1 MKNPSDAR
9 TARRTAPA
17 IGADT
22 SDRRR
27 GIALRRVTATVA
39 SAALLAAGSS
49 LIALPAQAAPTASN
63 TLVVNVDQPFRP
75 VTHVAT
81 GSLYGLA
88 NATTPSDAL
97 VQAIK
102 PNTFVMMPI
111 GGHQQGSG
119 DIGKTWQKAAA
130 AGAKVVDRLSD
141 YYAGWPYQFS
151 WSSWDQVVTD
161 QVQQVKASG
170 MTNLAAYAPWN
181 ESDNTWLASNGTF
194 EDFWTHTYRLI
205 RSLDPT
211 TPIQGPSF
219 SDNIGDMQNFLNNAV
234 ATNTV
239 PDILAWHEL
248 ETSSKIA
255 GDVAKVQAM
264 EDALGIQR
272 RPIAIEEYAAPA
284 EVGIPGSLVGYIA
297 KFERLGIHDAELAFW
312 NQSGALGDLLTGQ
325 GGSPN
330 GAYWLYTWYA
340 GMSGDMVTTTPPGN
354 NNFDAAA
361 AVTSDKKEVDV
372 ITGGTSGPAGIRIAG
387 LDKLALGSK
396 VNVKLEFT
404 PSYGRTVAV
413 AAPTTISTT
422 TYAVA
427 ADGSVTVPVVM
438 NPAYGYHIVVTP
450 ASDTADLSG
459 TYTITNVNSGLA
471 LDTQSAATAPG
482 TAAVQS
488 APAAGGS
495 ATQTW
500 RVSSA
505 GSGLYRIVNPA
516 TGLLLGIPNG
526 ATSTGAPAAVWGDS
540 GTDDQLWQLV
550 PDGKG
555 DYRFANYGT
564 GLVLGVAGMSKAD
577 GAAVVQWTD
586 GSVTSGCTAT
596 GPRQPGKIGSA
607 LSFCNS
613 TAYATLPTGAVSGV
627 TGDYTVSAW
636 VNPASNAS
644 WQRLFDIGSS
654 SNASMFLTLN
664 DGTELR
670 YAITTSGAGG
680 EQRLNSSTKT
690 LPLNQWSLVTVTV
703 AGTTGT
709 LYVNGQVVATNSAM
723 TLHPSAFGQST
734 RNYIGKSQYGS
745 DPALNATVDD
755 FNIYSRALSAAEVA
769 TLASGQAGSGDVVHY
784 AFDEAGGTTLVDSS
798 GAGRNGT
805 VVAGSS
811 ATTSTS
817 ASDAQTADHFW
828 TLHAVSA
835 PAAPTGISASAT
847 SSAVTVNW
855 IAAADDGGSPVTGY
869 RVYRQGVIDPVATV
883 GPDAVSAT
891 VTGVWPGD
899 TAQFSVS
906 AVNAAGEGAKSEW
919 SAPVIVPDGA
929 TSKPGQAALSN
940 DNGWDTGLKDG
951 DYNVVMNLWWGE
963 EGSIYRL
970 YENGVLIA
978 TKQLTF
984 GGVGAQNLSIPVHGK
999 ANGTYVYT
1007 GELVNSKGTTATTST
1022 TVKVTEATPGTPV
1035 LSNDDWSGAGTFT
1048 VTANMWWGTNA
1059 TSYTFYENGVAV
1071 SQGQLTA
1078 NTPNA
1083 QSATLKV
1090 EGKATGTYTYRVDF
1104 TNAAGTT
1111 SSKTM
1116 TVTVTK

>member
-1 MKNPSDAR
+1 MSNSPAGLR
-9 TARRTAPA
+9 TRPIREANRSRPTGRRSRALRL
-17 IGADT
+17 T
-22 SDRRR
+22 S
-27 GIALRRVTATVA
+27 GIAVA
-39 SAALLAAGSS
+39 AVLAAGGALS
-49 LIALPAQAAPTASN
+49 ALPAQAAPSAASM
-63 TLVVNVDQPFRP
+63 LVVNADQPFRD

-88 NATTPSDAL
+88 NATTPSDSL

-119 DIGKTWQKAAA
+119 DIGKTWQKAAN

-151 WSSWDQVVTD
+151 WSNWDQVVTD
-161 QVQQVKASG
+161 QIQQVKASG

-205 RSLDPT
+205 RSLDAT

-219 SDNIGDMQNFLNNAV
+219 SDNISDMQNFLNNAV
-234 ATNTV
+234 ATDTV

-248 ETSSKIA
+248 TRSSKIA
-255 GDVAKVQAM
+255 GDVAKVEAM
-264 EDALGIQR
+264 EDALGITR

-330 GAYWLYTWYA
+330 GAYWLYKWYA
-340 GMSGDMVTTTPPGN
+340 DMSGEMVTTTPPDN

-361 AVTSDKKEVDV
+361 SVTSDKKEVDV
-372 ITGGTSGPAGIRIAG
+372 ITGGTSGTAGIRIAG
-387 LDKLALGSK
+387 LDKLDLGAK
-396 VNVKLEFT
+396 VSVKLEFT
-404 PSYGRTVAV
+404 PSYGRTTAV
-413 AAPTTISTT
+413 AAPTTISATN
-422 TYAVA
+422 YQVGE
-427 ADGSVTVPVVM
+427 DGSITVPIVM

-450 ASDTADLSG
+450 AGDSTDLSG

-471 LDTQSAATAPG
+471 LDTQSSGTASG
-482 TAAVQS
+482 TAAIQNT
-488 APAAGGS
+488 PAAGGS

-500 RVSSA
+500 TLVAA
-505 GSGLYRIVNPA
+505 GAGLYKVVNPA
-516 TGLLLGIPNG
+516 SGLVLGIQG
-526 ATSTGAPAAVWGDS
+526 ASTDTGTPAVVWGDD
-540 GTDDQLWQLV
+540 GTDDHLWQIV

-555 DYRFANYGT
+555 DFRFANYGT
-564 GLVLGVAGMSKAD
+564 GLVLAIDGMSKTS
-577 GAAVVQWTD
+577 GAGVVQWTD

-607 LSFCNS
+607 LSFCNT
-613 TAYATLPTGAVSGV
+613 TAYATLPAGAVSGL

-636 VNPASNAS
+636 VNPASNS
-644 WQRLFDIGSS
+644 TWQRVFDIGSGS
-654 SNASMFLTLN
+654 SSSMFLTLN
-664 DGTELR
+664 DGSELR
-670 YAITTSGAGG
+670 YAITTSGGGG
-680 EQRLNSSTKT
+680 EQRLNSSAKT

-709 LYVNGQVVATNSAM
+709 LYVNGEVVATNANM
-723 TLHPSAFGQST
+723 TIHPSAFGQST

-755 FNIYSRALSAAEVA
+755 FNIYSRALSASEVGI
-769 TLASGQAGSGDVVHY
+769 LASGQAGSGDVVHY
-784 AFDEAGGTTLVDSS
+784 AFDEADGTTLVDSS
-798 GAGRNGT
+798 GSGRTGT

-817 ASDAQTADHFW
+817 ATDAATADHFW

-835 PAAPTGISASAT
+835 PDAPTGVAAT
-847 SSAVTVNW
+847 ADQSAVTVNW
-855 IAAADDGGSPVTGY
+855 AASADNGGTPITGY
-869 RVYRQGVIDPVATV
+869 RVYRQGIADPVATV
-883 GPDAVSAT
+883 APDATTAAI
-891 VTGVWPGD
+891 TGIWPGD
-899 TAQFSVS
+899 TATFAVS
-906 AVNAAGEGAKSEW
+906 AVNAAGESAKSGW
-919 SAPVIVPDGA
+919 SSPVTVPDGA
-929 TSKPGQAALSN
+929 TKKPNQAELSN

-970 YENGVLIA
+970 YENGNLVA

-984 GGVGAQNLSIPVHGK
+984 GGVGAQSVSIPIHGK
-999 ANGTYVYT
+999 TNGTYVYT

-1022 TVKVTEATPGTPV
+1022 TVKVTQATPGTPV
-1035 LSNDDWSGAGTFT
+1035 LSNDNKTGGGTYT

-1059 TSYTFYENGVAV
+1059 TSYTFYENGAIVG
-1071 SQGQLTA
+1071 QGDLTA
-1078 NTPNA
+1078 ATPNA
-1083 QSATLKV
+1083 QTATLKV
-1090 EGKATGTYTYRVDF
+1090 EGKAAGTYEYRVEF
-1104 TNAAGTT
+1104 INAAGST

-1116 TVTVTK
+1116 TVTVDN

>member
-1 MKNPSDAR
+1 MSIPSAE
-9 TARRTAPA
+9 RRTEPNR
-17 IGADT
+17 GAESFRT
-22 SDRRR
+22 SRRR
-27 GIALRRVTATVA
+27 SRALRFTAGLAGTA
-39 SAALLAAGSS
+39 ILAAGGA
-49 LIALPAQAAPTASN
+49 LTALPAQAAPTAAS
-63 TLVVNVDQPFRP
+63 TLVVHADQPFRP
-75 VTHVAT
+75 VSHVAT

-88 NATTPSDAL
+88 NATTPSDSL

-119 DIGKTWQKAAA
+119 DIGKTWQKAAN

-151 WSSWDQVVTD
+151 WSNWDQVVTD
-161 QVQQVKASG
+161 QIQQVKASG

-181 ESDNTWLASNGTF
+181 EADNTWLASNGTF

-205 RSLDPT
+205 RSLDAT
-211 TPIQGPSF
+211 TPIQGPSL
-219 SDNIGDMQNFLNNAV
+219 SDNISDMQNFLNNAV

-239 PDILAWHEL
+239 PDVLAWHEL

-272 RPIAIEEYAAPA
+272 RPIDIEEYAAPA
-284 EVGIPGSLVGYIA
+284 EVGIPGSLVGYIS
-297 KFERLGIHDAELAFW
+297 KFERLGIRDAELAFW

-330 GAYWLYTWYA
+330 GAYWLYKWYA
-340 GMSGDMVTTTPPGN
+340 DMNGDMVTTTPPGN
-354 NNFDAAA
+354 TNFDAAA
-361 AVTSDKKEVDV
+361 SVTSDKKEVDV
-372 ITGGTSGPAGIRIAG
+372 ITGGTSGTAGITVAG
-387 LDKLALGSK
+387 LDKLSLGSQ
-396 VNVKLEFT
+396 VNVKLEYT
-404 PSYGRTVAV
+404 PSYGRTTAV
-413 AAPTTISTT
+413 AGPTTISSTN
-422 TYAVA
+422 YAVG
-427 ADGSVTVPVVM
+427 ADGSITVPVVM

-450 ASDTADLSG
+450 ASDNTTDLSG

-471 LDTQSAATAPG
+471 LDTQASGTTAG
-482 TAAVQS
+482 TAAVQ
-488 APAAGGS
+488 ATPAAGGS
-495 ATQTW
+495 STQTW
-500 RVSSA
+500 KFVAA
-505 GSGLYRIVNPA
+505 GSGLYKIVNPA
-516 TGLLLGIPNG
+516 TGLVLGIQGG
-526 ATSTGAPAAVWGDS
+526 ASATGTPAVVWGDS
-540 GTDDQLWQLV
+540 GTDDHLWQAV

-555 DYRFANYGT
+555 NIRLANYGT
-564 GLVLGVAGMSKAD
+564 GLVLAVAGMSKAS
-577 GAAVVQWTD
+577 GAGVVEWTD
-586 GSVTSGCTAT
+586 GSSTSGCTAT
-596 GPRQPGKIGSA
+596 GARQPGKIGSA
-607 LSFCNS
+607 LSFCNT
-613 TAYATLPTGAVSGV
+613 TAYATLPTGSVSGLS
-627 TGDYTVSAW
+627 GDYTVSAW

-723 TLHPSAFGQST
+723 TIHPSAFGQST
-734 RNYIGKSQYGS
+734 KNYIGKSQYGG

-769 TLASGQAGSGDVVHY
+769 TLASGQAGNGDVVHY
-784 AFDEAGGTTLVDSS
+784 AFDETGGATLVDSS
-798 GAGRNGT
+798 GSGRNGT
-805 VVAGSS
+805 VVPGSS
-811 ATTSTS
+811 STNNTS
-817 ASDAQTADHFW
+817 ATDAATADHFW

-835 PAAPTGISASAT
+835 PTAPSGVAATAT
-847 SSAVTVNW
+847 SSAVTVSW
-855 IAAADDGGSPVTGY
+855 TVPADNGGTPITGY
-869 RVYRQGVIDPVATV
+869 RIYRQGTTDPVATV
-883 GPDAVSAT
+883 GGDATSAS

-899 TAQFSVS
+899 TATFAVS
-906 AVNAAGEGAKSEW
+906 AVNAVGESAVSGW
-919 SAPVIVPDGA
+919 SAPVTVPDGS
-929 TSKPGQAALSN
+929 TTKPGQAVLSN

-970 YENGVLIA
+970 YENGTLIA

-984 GGVGAQNLSIPVHGK
+984 GGVGAQSVSIPVQGK
-999 ANGTYVYT
+999 TNGTYVYT
-1007 GELVNSKGTTATTST
+1007 GQLVNANGTTATTST
-1022 TVKVTEATPGTPV
+1022 TVAVTQANPGTPV
-1035 LSNDDWSGAGTFT
+1035 LSNDNRSGGGTYT

-1059 TSYTFYENGVAV
+1059 TSYTFYENGVV
-1071 SQGQLTA
+1071 VGQGALTA
-1078 NTPNA
+1078 ATPNA
-1083 QSATLKV
+1083 QTATLAV
-1090 EGKATGTYTYRVDF
+1090 AGKDTGTYVYRVDF

>member
-1 MKNPSDAR
+1 MSDTRSGRSSVPVRDRDAGPR
-9 TARRTAPA
+9 RQRRTA
-17 IGADT
+17 
-22 SDRRR
+22 
-27 GIALRRVTATVA
+27 LRRITAAVTG
-39 SAALLAAGSS
+39 AALVAAGGT
-49 LIALPAQAAPTASN
+49 LAALPASAAPTAAN
-63 TLVVNVDQPFRP
+63 TLTVQADQPFRP
-75 VTHVAT
+75 VSHVAT

-88 NATTPSDAL
+88 NATTPSDSL

-102 PNTFVMMPI
+102 PSEFVMKPI
-111 GGHQQGSG
+111 GGKQQPTG
-119 DIGKTWQKAAA
+119 DIGVTWQKADA

-151 WSSWDQVVTD
+151 WSTWDQVVTD
-161 QVQQVKASG
+161 QVSQVKASG

-181 ESDNTWLASNGTF
+181 ESDNTWLAANGTF

-205 RSLDPT
+205 RSLDAT
-211 TPIQGPSF
+211 TPIQGPSL
-219 SDNIGDMQNFLNNAV
+219 SDNIGDMQNFLTNAV

-272 RPIAIEEYAAPA
+272 RPIDIEEYAAPA

-297 KFERLGIHDAELAFW
+297 KFERLGIHTAELAFW

-325 GGSPN
+325 GGNPN

-354 NNFDAAA
+354 TNFDAAA
-361 AVTSDKKEVDV
+361 SVTSDKKEVDV
-372 ITGGTSGPAGIRIAG
+372 ITGGTSGTAGIRVAG
-387 LDKLALGSK
+387 LDNLALGSK

-413 AAPTTISTT
+413 AAPTTISTA
-422 TYAVA
+422 TYQVG
-427 ADGSVTVPVVM
+427 ADGSITVPVVM

-450 ASDTADLSG
+450 AADTTDLSG

-471 LDTQSAATAPG
+471 LDTQASGTDAG
-482 TAAVQS
+482 TAAVQNT
-488 APAAGGS
+488 PVAGGS
-495 ATQTW
+495 STQTW
-500 RVSSA
+500 KLVAA
-505 GSGLYRIVNPA
+505 GSGLYKVVNPA
-516 TGLLLGIPNG
+516 TGLVLGIQG
-526 ATSTGAPAAVWGDS
+526 GSTATSTPAVVWGDS
-540 GTDDQLWQLV
+540 GTDDHLWQIV

-564 GLVLGVAGMSKAD
+564 GLVLAVAGMSKAA
-577 GAAVVQWTD
+577 GAGVVQWTD

-596 GPRQPGKIGSA
+596 GPRQPGRIGSA

-613 TAYATLPTGAVSGV
+613 TAYATLPTGSVSGL

-644 WQRLFDIGSS
+644 WQRLFDIGSG

-709 LYVNGQVVATNSAM
+709 LYVNGQAVATNSAM
-723 TLHPSAFGQST
+723 TVHPSAFGQST
-734 RNYIGKSQYGS
+734 KNYIGKSQYGG

-769 TLASGQAGSGDVVHY
+769 ALASGQAGSGDVVHY
-784 AFDEAGGTTLVDSS
+784 AFDEAGGATLVDSS
-798 GAGRNGT
+798 GSGRNGT

-811 ATTSTS
+811 ATTNTS
-817 ASDAQTADHFW
+817 ATDAQTADHFW
-828 TLHAVSA
+828 TLHAVTA
-835 PAAPTGISASAT
+835 PVAPTGATASAT
-847 SSAVTVNW
+847 ASAVTVSW
-855 IAAADDGGSPVTGY
+855 TAPTDDGGTPITGY
-869 RVYRQGVIDPVATV
+869 RIFRDGVKDPVATV
-883 GPDAVSAT
+883 GADATSAAIT
-891 VTGVWPGD
+891 SVWPGD
-899 TAQFSVS
+899 TAAFGVT
-906 AVNAAGEGAKSEW
+906 AVNAAGESPESALT
-919 SAPVIVPDGA
+919 APVTVPDGA

-940 DNGWDTGLKDG
+940 DNGWDTGLQDG
-951 DYNVVMNLWWGE
+951 SYNVVMNLWWGE

-970 YENGVLIA
+970 YENGALIA
-978 TKQLTF
+978 TTKLGF
-984 GGVGAQNLSIPVHGK
+984 NGVGAQNVTIPVTGK
-999 ANGTYVYT
+999 TNGTYVYT

-1022 TVKVTEATPGTPV
+1022 TVKVTQANPGTPV
-1035 LSNDDWSGAGTFT
+1035 LSNDDWNGGGTYT

-1071 SQGQLTA
+1071 GQGDLTA
-1078 NTPNA
+1078 NTPNS
-1083 QSATLKV
+1083 QTATLNV
-1090 EGKATGTYTYRVDF
+1090 EAKEKGTYTYRVDF

>member
-1 MKNPSDAR
+1 MSDTR
-9 TARRTAPA
+9 
-17 IGADT
+17 
-22 SDRRR
+22 SDRPSTPIRGDDPSSRR
-27 GIALRRVTATVA
+27 SRTTRRITATVA
-39 SAALLAAGSS
+39 GFALVAAGGALTS
-49 LIALPAQAAPTASN
+49 ALPAAAAPTAAS
-63 TLVVNVDQPFRP
+63 TLTVQADQPFRP
-75 VTHVAT
+75 VSHVAT

-102 PNTFVMMPI
+102 PTEFVMKPI
-111 GGHQQGSG
+111 GGKQQPTG
-119 DIGKTWQKAAA
+119 DIGQTWQKADA
-130 AGAKVVDRLSD
+130 AGAKVVDRLAD
-141 YYAGWPYQFS
+141 YYPGWPYQFS
-151 WSSWDQVVTD
+151 WSNWDQFVTD
-161 QVQQVKASG
+161 QIQQVKASG
-170 MTNLAAYAPWN
+170 MTNLSAYAPWN
-181 ESDNTWLASNGTF
+181 EPDGTWLASNGTF

-205 RSLDPT
+205 RSQDAT

-219 SDNIGDMQNFLNNAV
+219 SDNISDMQNFLNNAV

-239 PDILAWHEL
+239 PDVLAWHEL
-248 ETSSKIA
+248 SSSSKIA

-272 RPIAIEEYAAPA
+272 RPIDIEEYAAPA
-284 EVGIPGSLVGYIA
+284 EVGIPGSLVGYVA
-297 KFERLGIHDAELAFW
+297 KFERLGIRDAELAFW

-330 GAYWLYTWYA
+330 GAYWLYKWYA
-340 GMSGDMVTTTPPGN
+340 DMSGDMVTTTPPGN

-372 ITGGTSGPAGIRIAG
+372 ITGGAAGTAGIRIAG
-387 LDKLALGSK
+387 LDKLAVGSK

-413 AAPTTISTT
+413 AGPTTISNT
-422 TYAVA
+422 TYQVG
-427 ADGSVTVPVVM
+427 ADGSITVPVVM
-438 NPAYGYHIVVTP
+438 NPAYGYHLVVTP
-450 ASDTADLSG
+450 AGDTTDLSG
-459 TYTITNVNSGLA
+459 TYSITNVNSGLA
-471 LDTQSAATAPG
+471 LDTQSGGTDAG
-482 TAAVQS
+482 TAVVQNT
-488 APAAGGS
+488 AAAGGS

-500 RVSSA
+500 KLVAA
-505 GSGLYRIVNPA
+505 GSGLYKIVNPA
-516 TGLLLGIPNG
+516 TGLVLGIQG
-526 ATSTGAPAAVWGDS
+526 AATATGTPAVVWGDS
-540 GTDDQLWQLV
+540 GTDDHLWQVV

-564 GLVLGVAGMSKAD
+564 GLVLGVEGMSKTA
-577 GAAVVQWTD
+577 GAGVVQWTD

-613 TAYATLPTGAVSGV
+613 TAYAQLPTGAVSGL

-644 WQRLFDIGSS
+644 WQRLFDIGSG
-654 SNASMFLTLN
+654 SNASMFVTIN

-670 YAITTSGAGG
+670 YAITTSGGGG

-709 LYVNGQVVATNSAM
+709 LYVNGQVVATNANM
-723 TLHPSAFGQST
+723 TIHPSAFGQST
-734 RNYIGKSQYGS
+734 RNYIGKSQYSS

-769 TLASGQAGSGDVVHY
+769 TLASGQAGAGDVVHY
-784 AFDEAGGTTLVDSS
+784 AFDEAGGATLVDSS
-798 GAGRNGT
+798 GSGRNGT

-811 ATTSTS
+811 STTNTS
-817 ASDAQTADHFW
+817 ATDAQTADHFW
-828 TLHAVSA
+828 TLHALGA
-835 PAAPTGISASAT
+835 PAAPTGASASAT
-847 SSAVTVNW
+847 SSAVTVSW
-855 IAAADDGGSPVTGY
+855 TTPTDDGGTPITGY
-869 RVYRQGVIDPVATV
+869 RVYRDGVADPVATV
-883 GPDAVSAT
+883 GADATSAS
-891 VTGVWPGD
+891 VTSVWPGD
-899 TAQFSVS
+899 TASFGVT
-906 AVNAAGEGAKSEW
+906 AVNAAGESAESTL
-919 SAPVIVPDGA
+919 SAPVTVPDGA
-929 TSKPGQAALSN
+929 TSAPGKGALSN
-940 DNGWDTGLKDG
+940 DNGWDTGLQDG
-951 DYNVVMNLWWGE
+951 SYNVVMNLWWGE

-970 YENGVLIA
+970 YENGALIA

-984 GGVGAQNLSIPVHGK
+984 GGVGAQNVSIPVTGK
-999 ANGTYVYT
+999 TNGTYVYT
-1007 GELVNSKGTTATTST
+1007 AELVNSKGTTATTST
-1022 TVKVTEATPGTPV
+1022 TVKVTQANPGTPV
-1035 LSNDDWSGAGTFT
+1035 LSNDDRSGGGTYT

-1059 TSYTFYENGVAV
+1059 TSYTFYENGTVV
-1071 SQGQLTA
+1071 GQGALTA

-1083 QSATLKV
+1083 QSATLPV
-1090 EGKATGTYTYRVDF
+1090 AGKEKGTYTYTVDF

-1111 SSKTM
+1111 TSKAM

>member
-1 MKNPSDAR
+1 MFETQPGHRAPQAR
-9 TARRTAPA
+9 DVKRTPHRTRP
-17 IGADT
+17 GVMRT
-22 SDRRR
+22 T
-27 GIALRRVTATVA
+27 VATVA
-39 SAALLAAGSS
+39 TTALLASAGLLATS
-49 LIALPAQAAPTASN
+49 PAVAAPTAAS
-63 TLVVNVDQPFRP
+63 TVVVNADQPFRP

-88 NATTPSDAL
+88 NATTPSDSL

-151 WSSWDQVVTD
+151 WSNWDQVVTSQIQ
-161 QVQQVKASG
+161 QVQASG

-211 TPIQGPSF
+211 TPIQGPSL

-264 EDALGIQR
+264 EDALGIPR
-272 RPIAIEEYAAPA
+272 RPIDIEEYAAPA

-297 KFERLGIHDAELAFW
+297 KFERLGIHNAELAFW

-325 GGSPN
+325 GGNPN

-340 GMSGDMVTTTPPGN
+340 AMSGDMVTTTPPGN

-361 AVTSDKKEVDV
+361 SVTSDKKEVDV
-372 ITGGTSGPAGIRIAG
+372 ITGGTSGTAAVKIAG
-387 LDKLALGSK
+387 LDKLSLGST
-396 VNVKLEFT
+396 VNVKLEMT

-413 AAPTTISTT
+413 ASPTTISTT
-422 TYAVA
+422 TYQVGS
-427 ADGSVTVPVVM
+427 DGSVTVPIVM
-438 NPAYGYHIVVTP
+438 NPAYAYHVVVTP
-450 ASDTADLSG
+450 AAPTTDLSG
-459 TYTITNVNSGLA
+459 FYTITNLNSGLA
-471 LDTQSAATAPG
+471 LDTQASGTSSG

-488 APAAGGS
+488 TPVTGGS

-500 RVSSA
+500 QLVAA
-505 GSGLYRIVNPA
+505 GSGLYKIVNPA
-516 TGLLLGIPNG
+516 TGLVLGIQG
-526 ATSTGAPAAVWGDS
+526 AATSTGTPAVVWNDS
-540 GTDDQLWQLV
+540 GTDDHLWQLV

-564 GLVLGVAGMSKAD
+564 GLVLAVAGMSKAS
-577 GAAVVQWTD
+577 GAGVVQWTD

-607 LSFCNS
+607 LSFCN
-613 TAYATLPTGAVSGV
+613 TASYATLPTGAVSSL

-636 VNPASNAS
+636 VNPASNAT

-654 SNASMFLTLN
+654 SNASMFVTIN

-680 EQRLNSSTKT
+680 EQRLNSSSKT

-709 LYVNGQVVATNSAM
+709 LYVNGQVVATNANM
-723 TLHPSAFGQST
+723 TIHPSAFGQST
-734 RNYIGKSQYGS
+734 RNYIGKSQYS

-769 TLASGQAGSGDVVHY
+769 TLASGRAGSGDVVHY
-784 AFDEAGGTTLVDSS
+784 AFDEAGGATLVDSS
-798 GAGRNGT
+798 GSGRTGT

-811 ATTSTS
+811 GTTSTS

-828 TLHAVSA
+828 TLHAVTA
-835 PAAPTGISASAT
+835 PAAPSGVTASAT
-847 SSAVTVNW
+847 SSAVTVSW
-855 IAAADDGGSPVTGY
+855 TAPSDDGGTPITGY
-869 RVYRQGVIDPVATV
+869 RVYRDGVHDPVATV
-883 GPDAVSAT
+883 GADATSASI
-891 VTGVWPGD
+891 TGVWPGD
-899 TAQFSVS
+899 TARFGVT
-906 AVNAAGEGAKSEW
+906 AINAAGE
-919 SAPVIVPDGA
+919 SAESSLTDPVTVPDGA
-929 TSKPGQAALSN
+929 TSKPGKGVLSN
-940 DNGWDTGLKDG
+940 DNGWDTGLQDG

-970 YENGVLIA
+970 YENGTLIV

-984 GGVGAQNLSIPVHGK
+984 GGVGAQTVSIPIHGK
-999 ANGTYVYT
+999 VNGTYAYT
-1007 GELVNSKGTTATTST
+1007 AELVNSKGTTATGGT
-1022 TVKVTEATPGTPV
+1022 TVKVTQANPGTPV
-1035 LSNDDWSGAGTFT
+1035 LSNDNWSGGGSFT

-1059 TSYTFYENGVAV
+1059 TSYTFYENGVVAG
-1071 SQGQLTA
+1071 QGSLTA

-1083 QSATLKV
+1083 QSATLAV
-1090 EGKATGTYTYRVDF
+1090 TGKAPGSYVYRVDF

-1111 SSKTM
+1111 SSSTM
-1116 TVTVTK
+1116 TVTVK

>member
-1 MKNPSDAR
+1 MSDTR
-9 TARRTAPA
+9 SDRSSTPIR
-17 IGADT
+17 GADPSPRRSRTT
-22 SDRRR
+22 SR
-27 GIALRRVTATVA
+27 ITATVA
-39 SAALLAAGSS
+39 GFALVAAGGALTS
-49 LIALPAQAAPTASN
+49 ALPAAAAPTAAS
-63 TLVVNVDQPFRP
+63 TLTVQADQPFRP
-75 VTHVAT
+75 VSHVAT

-102 PNTFVMMPI
+102 PTEFVMKPI
-111 GGHQQGSG
+111 GGKQQPTG
-119 DIGKTWQKAAA
+119 DIGVTWQKAAA

-151 WSSWDQVVTD
+151 WSNWDQVVTD
-161 QVQQVKASG
+161 QIQQVKASG

-211 TPIQGPSF
+211 TPIQGPSL

-234 ATNTV
+234 ATDTV
-239 PDILAWHEL
+239 PDVLAWHEL

-272 RPIAIEEYAAPA
+272 RPIDIEEYAAPA
-284 EVGIPGSLVGYIA
+284 EVGIPGSLVGYVA
-297 KFERLGIHDAELAFW
+297 KFERLGIRDAELAFW

-330 GAYWLYTWYA
+330 GAYWLYKWYA
-340 GMSGDMVTTTPPGN
+340 DMNGDMVTTTPPGN

-361 AVTSDKKEVDV
+361 AVTSDKREVDV
-372 ITGGTSGPAGIRIAG
+372 ITGGASGTAGIRVAG
-387 LDKLALGSK
+387 LDKLAVGSK

-413 AAPTTISTT
+413 AGPTTISTT
-422 TYAVA
+422 TYQVGS
-427 ADGSVTVPVVM
+427 DGSITVPVVM

-450 ASDTADLSG
+450 ASDTTDLSG
-459 TYTITNVNSGLA
+459 TYSISNVNSGLA
-471 LDTQSAATAPG
+471 LDTQAGGTDAG
-482 TAAVQS
+482 TAVVQNT
-488 APAAGGS
+488 AAAGGS

-500 RVSSA
+500 KLVSA
-505 GSGLYRIVNPA
+505 GSGLYKIVNPA
-516 TGLLLGIPNG
+516 TGLVLGIQGGG
-526 ATSTGAPAAVWGDS
+526 AATGVPAVVWGDS
-540 GTDDQLWQLV
+540 GTDDHLWQVV

-564 GLVLGVAGMSKAD
+564 GLVLGVAGMSKTA
-577 GAAVVQWTD
+577 GAGVVQWTD

-596 GPRQPGKIGSA
+596 GPRQPGRIGSA

-613 TAYATLPTGAVSGV
+613 TAYAQLPTGAVSGL

-636 VNPASNAS
+636 VNPASNSS
-644 WQRLFDIGSS
+644 WQRLFDIGSG
-654 SNASMFLTLN
+654 SNASMFVTLN

-709 LYVNGQVVATNSAM
+709 LYVNGQVVATNANM
-723 TLHPSAFGQST
+723 TIHPSAFGQST
-734 RNYIGKSQYGS
+734 RNYIGKSQYSS

-769 TLASGQAGSGDVVHY
+769 ALASGQAGAGDVVHY
-784 AFDEAGGTTLVDSS
+784 AFDEAGGATLVDSS
-798 GAGRNGT
+798 GSGRNGT
-805 VVAGSS
+805 VVAGTS
-811 ATTSTS
+811 ATTNTS
-817 ASDAQTADHFW
+817 ATDAQTADHFW
-828 TLHAVSA
+828 TLHALSA
-835 PAAPTGISASAT
+835 PAAPTGATATAT
-847 SSAVTVNW
+847 SSSVTVSW
-855 IAAADDGGSPVTGY
+855 TAPADDGGTPITGY
-869 RVYRQGVIDPVATV
+869 RIFRQGVADPVATV
-883 GPDAVSAT
+883 GADATSAT

-899 TAQFSVS
+899 TASFGVT
-906 AVNAAGEGAKSEW
+906 AVNAAGESTE
-919 SAPVIVPDGA
+919 STLTAPVTVPDGA

-940 DNGWDTGLKDG
+940 DNGWDTGLQDG
-951 DYNVVMNLWWGE
+951 SYNVVMNLWWGE

-970 YENGVLIA
+970 YENGTLIA

-984 GGVGAQNLSIPVHGK
+984 GGVGAQNVSIPVTGK
-999 ANGTYVYT
+999 TNGTYVYT
-1007 GELVNSKGTTATTST
+1007 AELVNSKGTTATTST
-1022 TVKVTEATPGTPV
+1022 TVKVTQANPGTPV
-1035 LSNDDWSGAGTFT
+1035 LSNDDWNGGGTYT

-1059 TSYTFYENGVAV
+1059 TSYTFSENGVV
-1071 SQGQLTA
+1071 VGQGDLTA
-1078 NTPNA
+1078 GTPNA

-1090 EGKATGTYTYRVDF
+1090 EGKAKGTYTYTVVF
-1104 TNAAGTT
+1104 TNAAGSTT
-1111 SSKTM
+1111 SKAM

>member
-1 MKNPSDAR
+1 MFETQPGHRAPQAR
-9 TARRTAPA
+9 DVKRTPHRTRP
-17 IGADT
+17 GVMRT
-22 SDRRR
+22 T
-27 GIALRRVTATVA
+27 VATVA
-39 SAALLAAGSS
+39 TTALLASAGLLATS
-49 LIALPAQAAPTASN
+49 PAVAAPTAAS
-63 TLVVNVDQPFRP
+63 TVVVNADQPFRP

-88 NATTPSDAL
+88 NATTPSDSL

-151 WSSWDQVVTD
+151 WSNWDQVVTSQIQ
-161 QVQQVKASG
+161 QVQASG

-211 TPIQGPSF
+211 TPIQGPSL

-264 EDALGIQR
+264 EDALGIPR
-272 RPIAIEEYAAPA
+272 RPIDIEEYAAPA

-297 KFERLGIHDAELAFW
+297 KFERLGIHNAELAFW

-340 GMSGDMVTTTPPGN
+340 AMSGDMVTTTPPGN

-361 AVTSDKKEVDV
+361 SVTSDKKEVDV
-372 ITGGTSGPAGIRIAG
+372 ITGGTSGTAAVKIAG
-387 LDKLALGSK
+387 LDKLSLGST
-396 VNVKLEFT
+396 VNVKLEMT

-413 AAPTTISTT
+413 ASPTTISTT
-422 TYAVA
+422 TYQVGS
-427 ADGSVTVPVVM
+427 DGSVTVPIVM
-438 NPAYGYHIVVTP
+438 NPAYAYHVVVTP
-450 ASDTADLSG
+450 AAPTTDLSG
-459 TYTITNVNSGLA
+459 FYTITNLNSGLA
-471 LDTQSAATAPG
+471 LDTQASGTSSG

-488 APAAGGS
+488 TPVTGGS

-500 RVSSA
+500 QLVAA
-505 GSGLYRIVNPA
+505 GSGLYKIVNPA
-516 TGLLLGIPNG
+516 TGLVLGIQG
-526 ATSTGAPAAVWGDS
+526 AATSTGTPAVVWNDS
-540 GTDDQLWQLV
+540 GTDDHLWQLV

-564 GLVLGVAGMSKAD
+564 GLVLAVAGMSKAS
-577 GAAVVQWTD
+577 GAGVVQWTD

-607 LSFCNS
+607 LSFCN
-613 TAYATLPTGAVSGV
+613 TASYATLPTGAVSSL

-636 VNPASNAS
+636 VNPASNAT

-654 SNASMFLTLN
+654 SNASMFVTIN

-680 EQRLNSSTKT
+680 EQRLNSSSKT

-709 LYVNGQVVATNSAM
+709 LYVNGQVVATNANM
-723 TLHPSAFGQST
+723 TIHPSAFGQST
-734 RNYIGKSQYGS
+734 RNYIGKSQYS

-769 TLASGQAGSGDVVHY
+769 TLASGRAGSGDVVHY
-784 AFDEAGGTTLVDSS
+784 AFDEAGGATLVDSS
-798 GAGRNGT
+798 GSGRTGT

-811 ATTSTS
+811 GTTSTS

-828 TLHAVSA
+828 TLHAVTA
-835 PAAPTGISASAT
+835 PAAPSGVTASAT
-847 SSAVTVNW
+847 SSAVTVSW
-855 IAAADDGGSPVTGY
+855 TAPSDDGGTPITGY
-869 RVYRQGVIDPVATV
+869 RVYRDGVHDPVATV
-883 GPDAVSAT
+883 GADATSASI
-891 VTGVWPGD
+891 TGVWPGD
-899 TAQFSVS
+899 TARFGVT
-906 AVNAAGEGAKSEW
+906 AINAAGE
-919 SAPVIVPDGA
+919 SAESSLTDPVTVPDGA
-929 TSKPGQAALSN
+929 TSKPGKGVLSN
-940 DNGWDTGLKDG
+940 DNGWDTGLQDG

-970 YENGVLIA
+970 YENGTLIV

-984 GGVGAQNLSIPVHGK
+984 GGVGAQTVSIPIHGK
-999 ANGTYVYT
+999 VNGTYAYT
-1007 GELVNSKGTTATTST
+1007 AELVNSKGTTATGGT
-1022 TVKVTEATPGTPV
+1022 TVKVTQANPGTPV
-1035 LSNDDWSGAGTFT
+1035 LSNDNWSGGGSFT

-1059 TSYTFYENGVAV
+1059 TSYTFYENGVVAG
-1071 SQGQLTA
+1071 QGSLTA

-1083 QSATLKV
+1083 QSATLAV
-1090 EGKATGTYTYRVDF
+1090 TGKAPGSYVYRVDF

-1111 SSKTM
+1111 SSSTM
-1116 TVTVTK
+1116 TVTVK

>member
-1 MKNPSDAR
+1 MKPPLSAHDPSDPPPQR
-9 TARRTAPA
+9 
-17 IGADT
+17 
-22 SDRRR
+22 S
-27 GIALRRVTATVA
+27 LRRLTAGVA
-39 SAALLAAGSS
+39 TAALIAAGGV
-49 LIALPAQAAPTASN
+49 IAALPAQAAPTAAN
-63 TLVVNVDQPFRP
+63 TLTVSADQPFRP
-75 VTHVAT
+75 VSHVAT

-102 PNTFVMMPI
+102 PSEFVMKPI
-111 GGHQQGSG
+111 GGKQQPTG
-119 DIGKTWQKAAA
+119 DIGVTWQKAAA

-151 WSSWDQVVTD
+151 WSTWDQVVTD
-161 QVQQVKASG
+161 QVHQVQASG

-181 ESDNTWLASNGTF
+181 ESDNTWLASNGSF

-211 TPIQGPSF
+211 TPIQGPSL

-255 GDVAKVQAM
+255 GDVAKVEAM

-272 RPIAIEEYAAPA
+272 RPIDIEEYAAPA
-284 EVGIPGSLVGYIA
+284 EVGIPGSLVGYIS
-297 KFERLGIHDAELAFW
+297 KFERLGVRNAELAFW

-325 GGSPN
+325 GGNPN

-340 GMSGDMVTTTPPGN
+340 GMSGDMVTTTPPAN

-372 ITGGTSGPAGIRIAG
+372 ITGGTSGTAGIRVAG
-387 LDKLALGSK
+387 LDKLAVGSK

-413 AAPTTISTT
+413 AGPTTISTT
-422 TYAVA
+422 TYTVG
-427 ADGSVTVPVVM
+427 ADGSITVPIVM
-438 NPAYGYHIVVTP
+438 NPAYGYHLVVTP
-450 ASDTADLSG
+450 AADTTDLSG
-459 TYTITNVNSGLA
+459 TYTVTNVNSGLA
-471 LDTQSAATAPG
+471 LDTQASG
-482 TAAVQS
+482 TSEGTVAVQS

-500 RVSSA
+500 KLVAA
-505 GSGLYRIVNPA
+505 GSGLYKIVNPA
-516 TGLLLGIPNG
+516 TGLVLGIQG
-526 ATSTGAPAAVWGDS
+526 AATSTGAPAVVWGDS
-540 GTDDQLWQLV
+540 GTDDHLWQVV

-555 DYRFANYGT
+555 NYRFANYGT
-564 GLVLGVAGMSKAD
+564 GLVLGVAGMSKAA
-577 GAAVVQWTD
+577 GAGVIQWTD

-613 TAYATLPTGAVSGV
+613 TAYATLPTGAVSSL

-680 EQRLNSSTKT
+680 EQRLNSSAKT

-703 AGTTGT
+703 AGSTGT
-709 LYVNGQVVATNSAM
+709 LYVNGQVVATNANM
-723 TLHPSAFGQST
+723 TTHPSAFGQST
-734 RNYIGKSQYGS
+734 RNYIGKSQYSS

-755 FNIYSRALSAAEVA
+755 FNIYGRALSAAEVA
-769 TLASGQAGSGDVVHY
+769 ALASGQAGSGDVVHY
-784 AFDEAGGTTLVDSS
+784 AFDEAGGATLVDSS

-817 ASDAQTADHFW
+817 ATDAQTADHFW
-828 TLHAVSA
+828 TLHAVTA
-835 PAAPTGISASAT
+835 PGAPTGVAAAAT
-847 SSAVTVNW
+847 ASAVTVNW
-855 IAAADDGGSPVTGY
+855 TAAADDGGTPVTGY
-869 RVYRQGVIDPVATV
+869 RVYRDGVTDPVATV
-883 GPDAVSAT
+883 GGDATSASI
-891 VTGVWPGD
+891 TGVWPGD
-899 TAQFSVS
+899 TARFAVS
-906 AVNAAGEGAKSEW
+906 AVNAAGESAKSDW
-919 SAPVIVPDGA
+919 SSPVVVPDGSTA
-929 TSKPGQAALSN
+929 KPGQAALSN

-970 YENGVLIA
+970 YENGTLIA
-978 TKQLTF
+978 TKQLAF
-984 GGVGAQNLSIPVHGK
+984 GGVGAQSASIPVHGK
-999 ANGTYVYT
+999 PNGTYVYT
-1007 GELVNSKGTTATTST
+1007 GELVNATGTTATTST
-1022 TVKVTEATPGTPV
+1022 TVKVTDANPGTPV
-1035 LSNDDWSGAGTFT
+1035 LSNDDWSGGGTYT
-1048 VTANMWWGTNA
+1048 VTANLWWGTNA

-1071 SQGQLTA
+1071 GQGTLTA
-1078 NTPNA
+1078 STPNA
-1083 QSATLKV
+1083 QTATLKV
-1090 EGKATGTYTYRVDF
+1090 EGKDTGTYVYRVDF

>member
-1 MKNPSDAR
+1 MSETR
-9 TARRTAPA
+9 SIRRA
-17 IGADT
+17 IRIP
-22 SDRRR
+22 DRGSHPPTPRR
-27 GIALRRVTATVA
+27 GAFRTVVAAATG
-39 SAALLAAGSS
+39 AALVVGGGALAAV
-49 LIALPAQAAPTASN
+49 PADAAPTAAN
-63 TLVVNVDQPFRP
+63 TLVVQADQPFRP
-75 VTHVAT
+75 VSHVAT

-119 DIGKTWQKAAA
+119 DIGQTWQKANA

-151 WSSWDQVVTD
+151 WSSWDQVVTT
-161 QVQQVKASG
+161 QIQQVKASG

-205 RSLDPT
+205 RSLDAT

-219 SDNIGDMQNFLNNAV
+219 SDNIGDMQNFLQNAV
-234 ATNTV
+234 ATDTV
-239 PDILAWHEL
+239 PDVMAWHEL
-248 ETSSKIA
+248 ISSSKIA
-255 GDVAKVQAM
+255 GDVARVEAM

-272 RPIAIEEYAAPA
+272 RPIDIEEYAAPA
-284 EVGIPGSLVGYIA
+284 EVGIPGSLVGYIS
-297 KFERLGIHDAELAFW
+297 KFERLGIRNAELAFW

-325 GGSPN
+325 GGKPN

-340 GMSGDMVTTTPPGN
+340 GMNGDMVTTTPPGN

-361 AVTSDKKEVDV
+361 SVSSDKKEVDV
-372 ITGGTSGPAGIRIAG
+372 ITGGTSGAAGIRVAG
-387 LDKLALGSK
+387 LDKLQLGSK
-396 VNVKLEFT
+396 VNVKVEFT
-404 PSYGRTVAV
+404 PSYGRTTAV
-413 AAPTTISTT
+413 TGPTTISTT
-422 TYAVA
+422 NYQVGD
-427 ADGSVTVPVVM
+427 DGSITVPVVM

-450 ASDTADLSG
+450 AGDSVDLSG
-459 TYTITNVNSGLA
+459 TYTISNVNSGLA
-471 LDTQSAATAPG
+471 LDTQSSGTASG
-482 TAAVQS
+482 TAAVQNT
-488 APAAGGS
+488 AAAGGS

-500 RVSSA
+500 KLVSA
-505 GSGLYRIVNPA
+505 GSGLYKVVNPA
-516 TGLLLGIPNG
+516 SGLALGIQG
-526 ATSTGAPAAVWGDS
+526 ASTATGAPAVIWGDG
-540 GTDDQLWQLV
+540 GTDEQLWQVV

-564 GLVLGVAGMSKAD
+564 GLVLSVAGMSKAA
-577 GAAVVQWTD
+577 GAGVVQWTD

-613 TAYATLPTGAVSGV
+613 TAYATLPTGAVSGL

-636 VNPASNAS
+636 VNPASNS
-644 WQRLFDIGSS
+644 TWQRLFDIGSS

-670 YAITTSGAGG
+670 YAITTSGGGG
-680 EQRLNSSTKT
+680 EQRLNSASKT

-709 LYVNGQVVATNSAM
+709 LYVNGQVVATNASM
-723 TLHPSAFGQST
+723 TVHPSAFGQST
-734 RNYIGKSQYGS
+734 RNYIGKSQYSG
-745 DPALNATVDD
+745 DPALNAAVDD
-755 FNIYSRALSAAEVA
+755 LNIYSRALSAAEVA
-769 TLASGQAGSGDVVHY
+769 ALASGQAGSGDVVHY

-798 GAGRNGT
+798 GSGRTGT

-811 ATTSTS
+811 ATTNTS
-817 ASDAQTADHFW
+817 ATDAQTADHFW
-828 TLHAVSA
+828 TLHQVTAS
-835 PAAPTGISASAT
+835 AAPSAVAAT
-847 SSAVTVNW
+847 ADASAVTVTW
-855 IAAADDGGSPVTGY
+855 SAPSDDGGTPITGY
-869 RVYRQGVIDPVATV
+869 RVYREGVTDPVATV
-883 GPDAVSAT
+883 AADATSAT
-891 VTGVWPGD
+891 ITGVWPGD
-899 TAQFSVS
+899 TARFAVA
-906 AVNAAGEGAKSEW
+906 AVNAAGESAKSEL
-919 SAPVIVPDGA
+919 SAPVTVPDGS
-929 TSKPGQAALSN
+929 TSKPGKAVLSN

-970 YENGVLIA
+970 YENGALVA
-978 TKQLTF
+978 TKQVTF
-984 GGVGAQNLSIPVHGK
+984 GGVGAQQVSIPVHGK
-999 ANGTYVYT
+999 SDGTYVYT
-1007 GELVNSKGTTATTST
+1007 GELVNSTGTTATTST
-1022 TVKVTEATPGTPV
+1022 TVTVTQAAPGTPV
-1035 LSNDDWSGAGTFT
+1035 LSNDNRGGGGSYT

-1071 SQGQLTA
+1071 GQGSLVAQ
-1078 NTPNA
+1078 TPGA
-1083 QSATLKV
+1083 QSATLAV
-1090 EGKATGTYTYRVDF
+1090 QGKATGTYVYRVDF

>member
-1 MKNPSDAR
+1 MSDTR
-9 TARRTAPA
+9 
-17 IGADT
+17 
-22 SDRRR
+22 SDRSSAPIHGAEILPRR
-27 GIALRRVTATVA
+27 QRTRALRRVTATVA
-39 SAALLAAGSS
+39 GAALVAAGGT
-49 LIALPAQAAPTASN
+49 LVALPASAAPTAAS
-63 TLVVNVDQPFRP
+63 TLTVQADQPFRP
-75 VTHVAT
+75 VSHVAT

-88 NATTPSDAL
+88 NATTPSDSL

-102 PNTFVMMPI
+102 PSEFVMKPI
-111 GGHQQGSG
+111 GGKQQPTG
-119 DIGKTWQKAAA
+119 DIGVTWQKADA

-151 WSSWDQVVTD
+151 WSTWDQVVTD
-161 QVQQVKASG
+161 QVSQVKASG
-170 MTNLAAYAPWN
+170 MSNLAAYAPWN
-181 ESDNTWLASNGTF
+181 ESDNTWLAANGTF

-205 RSLDPT
+205 RSLDAT
-211 TPIQGPSF
+211 TPIQGPSL
-219 SDNIGDMQNFLNNAV
+219 SDNIGDMQNFLTNAV

-272 RPIAIEEYAAPA
+272 RPIDIEEYAAPA

-297 KFERLGIHDAELAFW
+297 KFERLGIHTAELAFW

-330 GAYWLYTWYA
+330 GAYWLYKWYA
-340 GMSGDMVTTTPPGN
+340 DMNGDMVTTTPPGN
-354 NNFDAAA
+354 TNFDAAA
-361 AVTSDKKEVDV
+361 SVTSDKKEVDV
-372 ITGGTSGPAGIRIAG
+372 ITGGTSGTAGIKVAG
-387 LDKLALGSK
+387 LDKLAVGSK

-413 AAPTTISTT
+413 AAPTTISNT
-422 TYAVA
+422 TYQVG
-427 ADGSVTVPVVM
+427 ADGSITVPVVM
-438 NPAYGYHIVVTP
+438 NPNYGYHIVVTP
-450 ASDTADLSG
+450 ATDTTDLSG
-459 TYTITNVNSGLA
+459 TYTITNLNSGLA
-471 LDTQSAATAPG
+471 LDTQASGTGAG
-482 TAAVQS
+482 TAAVQNT
-488 APAAGGS
+488 AAAGGS

-500 RVSSA
+500 KLVAA
-505 GSGLYRIVNPA
+505 GSGLYKVVNPA
-516 TGLLLGIPNG
+516 TGLVLGIQG
-526 ATSTGAPAAVWGDS
+526 AATATGTPAVVWGDS
-540 GTDDQLWQLV
+540 GTDDHLWQIV

-564 GLVLGVAGMSKAD
+564 GLVLAVAGMSKAS
-577 GAAVVQWTD
+577 GAGVVQWTD

-613 TAYATLPTGAVSGV
+613 TAYATLPTGAVSGL

-709 LYVNGQVVATNSAM
+709 LYVNGQVVATNTAM

-734 RNYIGKSQYGS
+734 KNYIGKSQYGS

-784 AFDEAGGTTLVDSS
+784 AFDEAGGATLVDSS
-798 GAGRNGT
+798 GSGRNGT
-805 VVAGSS
+805 VIPGSS
-811 ATTSTS
+811 ATTNTS
-817 ASDAQTADHFW
+817 ATDAQTADHFW

-835 PAAPTGISASAT
+835 PAAPTGATASADT
-847 SSAVTVNW
+847 SAVTVSW
-855 IAAADDGGSPVTGY
+855 TAPADNGGTPITGY
-869 RVYRQGVIDPVATV
+869 RVYRDGVTDPVATV
-883 GPDAVSAT
+883 GADATSASI
-891 VTGVWPGD
+891 TGVWPGD
-899 TAQFSVS
+899 TAKFGVT
-906 AVNAAGEGAKSEW
+906 AVNAAGE
-919 SAPVIVPDGA
+919 SAESVLTDPVTVPDGA
-929 TSKPGQAALSN
+929 TGKPGQGALSN
-940 DNGWDTGLKDG
+940 DNGWDTGLQDG
-951 DYNVVMNLWWGE
+951 SYNVVMNLWWGE
-963 EGSIYRL
+963 EGSIFRL
-970 YENGVLIA
+970 YENGNLIA
-978 TKQLTF
+978 TTKLTF
-984 GGVGAQNLSIPVHGK
+984 GGVGAQNVSIPVTGK
-999 ANGTYVYT
+999 TNGTYVYT

-1022 TVKVTEATPGTPV
+1022 TVKVTQANPGTPV
-1035 LSNDDWSGAGTFT
+1035 LSNDNWSGGGTYT

-1071 SQGQLTA
+1071 GQGDLTA

-1083 QSATLKV
+1083 QTATLSVQAK
-1090 EGKATGTYTYRVDF
+1090 EKGTYTYRVDF

>member
-1 MKNPSDAR
+1 MSDTRSGRSSVPVRDGDAGPR
-9 TARRTAPA
+9 RQRRTA
-17 IGADT
+17 
-22 SDRRR
+22 
-27 GIALRRVTATVA
+27 LRRIAAAVAGTALVA
-39 SAALLAAGSS
+39 VGGMLA
-49 LIALPAQAAPTASN
+49 ALPAGAAPTAAN
-63 TLVVNVDQPFRP
+63 TLTVQADQPFRP
-75 VTHVAT
+75 VSHVAT

-88 NATTPSDAL
+88 NATTPSDSL
-97 VQAIK
+97 VQALK
-102 PNTFVMMPI
+102 PSEFVMKPI
-111 GGHQQGSG
+111 GGKQQPTG
-119 DIGKTWQKAAA
+119 DIGQTWQKADA

-151 WSSWDQVVTD
+151 WSTWDQVVTD
-161 QVQQVKASG
+161 QVAAVKASG

-181 ESDNTWLASNGTF
+181 ESDNTWLAANGTF

-205 RSLDPT
+205 RSLDAT
-211 TPIQGPSF
+211 TPIQGPSL
-219 SDNIGDMQNFLNNAV
+219 SDNIGDMQNFLTNAV

-255 GDVAKVQAM
+255 GDVAKVEAM

-272 RPIAIEEYAAPA
+272 RPIDIEEYAAPA

-297 KFERLGIHDAELAFW
+297 KFERLGVHTAELAFW

-340 GMSGDMVTTTPPGN
+340 GMNGDMVTTTPPGN

-361 AVTSDKKEVDV
+361 SVTPDKKEVD
-372 ITGGTSGPAGIRIAG
+372 IIAGGTSGTAGIRVAG

-396 VNVKLEFT
+396 VNAKLEFT

-413 AAPTTISTT
+413 AAPTTISTS
-422 TYAVA
+422 TYQVG
-427 ADGSVTVPVVM
+427 ADGSITIPVVM

-450 ASDTADLSG
+450 AADTADLSG
-459 TYTITNVNSGLA
+459 TYTITNLNSGLA
-471 LDTQSAATAPG
+471 LDTQASGTSAG
-482 TAAVQS
+482 TAAVQN

-500 RVSSA
+500 RLVAA
-505 GSGLYRIVNPA
+505 GSGLYKVVNPA
-516 TGLLLGIPNG
+516 TGLVLGIQG
-526 ATSTGAPAAVWGDS
+526 AATATGTPAVVWGDS
-540 GTDDQLWQLV
+540 GTDDHLWQVV
-550 PDGKG
+550 PDGRG

-564 GLVLGVAGMSKAD
+564 GLVLAVAGMSKAA
-577 GAAVVQWTD
+577 GAGVVQWTD

-596 GPRQPGKIGSA
+596 GPRQPGRIGSA

-613 TAYATLPTGAVSGV
+613 TAYATLPTGAVSGL

-723 TLHPSAFGQST
+723 TVHPSAFGQST

-755 FNIYSRALSAAEVA
+755 FNIYSRALSAAEVGA
-769 TLASGQAGSGDVVHY
+769 LASGQAGSGDVVHY
-784 AFDEAGGTTLVDSS
+784 AFDEAGGSTLVDSS
-798 GAGRNGT
+798 GSGRNGT

-811 ATTSTS
+811 ATTNTS
-817 ASDAQTADHFW
+817 ATDAQTADHFW
-828 TLHAVSA
+828 TLHAVGA
-835 PAAPTGISASAT
+835 PAAPAAAT
-847 SSAVTVNW
+847 ATAAASAVTVSW
-855 IAAADDGGSPVTGY
+855 TAPADDGGTPITGY
-869 RVYRQGVIDPVATV
+869 RIYRDGVTDPVATV
-883 GPDAVSAT
+883 GADATSASI
-891 VTGVWPGD
+891 TGVWPGD
-899 TAQFSVS
+899 TAAFGVT
-906 AVNAAGEGAKSEW
+906 AFNAAGE
-919 SAPVIVPDGA
+919 SAESGLTDPVTVPDGA
-929 TSKPGQAALSN
+929 TAKPGQAALSN
-940 DNGWDTGLKDG
+940 DNGWDTGLQDG
-951 DYNVVMNLWWGE
+951 SYNVVMNLWWGE

-970 YENGVLIA
+970 YENGTLIA
-978 TKQLTF
+978 TTKLTF
-984 GGVGAQNLSIPVHGK
+984 GGVGAQNVSIPVTGK
-999 ANGTYVYT
+999 TNGTYVYT
-1007 GELVNSKGTTATTST
+1007 GELVNSTGTTATLST
-1022 TVKVTEATPGTPV
+1022 TVKVTQANPGAPV
-1035 LSNDDWSGAGTFT
+1035 LSNDDWNGGGTYT
-1048 VTANMWWGTNA
+1048 VTANLWWGTNA

-1071 SQGQLTA
+1071 GQGDLTA

-1090 EGKATGTYTYRVDF
+1090 EAKEKGTYTYRVDF

-1111 SSKTM
+1111 SSRTM

>member
-1 MKNPSDAR
+1 MKSPLSDGALSGPP
-9 TARRTAPA
+9 RRSTV
-17 IGADT
+17 
-22 SDRRR
+22 R
-27 GIALRRVTATVA
+27 GITAGVA
-39 SAALLAAGSS
+39 TIALLAAGG
-49 LIALPAQAAPTASN
+49 ALASAPAQAAPTAAN
-63 TLVVNVDQPFRP
+63 TLTVNADQTFRP
-75 VTHVAT
+75 VSHVAT

-102 PNTFVMMPI
+102 PIEFVMKPI
-111 GGHQQGSG
+111 GGKQQPTG
-119 DIGKTWQKAAA
+119 DIGATWQKAAA
-130 AGAKVVDRLSD
+130 AGATVVDRLSD

-151 WSSWDQVVTD
+151 WSTWDQVVTD
-161 QVQQVKASG
+161 QVHQVQASG

-205 RSLDPT
+205 RSLDAT
-211 TPIQGPSF
+211 TPIQGPSL

-272 RPIAIEEYAAPA
+272 RPIDIEEYAAPA

-297 KFERLGIHDAELAFW
+297 KFERLGINSAELAFW

-325 GGSPN
+325 GGNPN
-330 GAYWLYTWYA
+330 GAYWLYKWYA
-340 GMSGDMVTTTPPGN
+340 DMSGDMVTTTPPGN

-361 AVTSDKKEVDV
+361 AVTTDKKEVDV
-372 ITGGTSGPAGIRIAG
+372 ITGGTSGTAGIRVAG

-422 TYAVA
+422 TYTVG
-427 ADGSVTVPVVM
+427 ADGSITVPIVM
-438 NPAYGYHIVVTP
+438 NPAYGYHLVVTP
-450 ASDTADLSG
+450 AADTTDLSG
-459 TYTITNVNSGLA
+459 TYTVTNVNSGLA
-471 LDTQSAATAPG
+471 LDTQAGGTSAATV
-482 TAAVQS
+482 AVQA

-500 RVSSA
+500 QLVAA
-505 GSGLYRIVNPA
+505 GSGLYKIVNPA
-516 TGLLLGIPNG
+516 SGLVFGIQG
-526 ATSTGAPAAVWGDS
+526 AATSTGTPAVVWGDS
-540 GTDDQLWQLV
+540 GTDDHLWQVV

-564 GLVLGVAGMSKAD
+564 GLVLGVAGMSKAA
-577 GAAVVQWTD
+577 GAGVIQWTD

-596 GPRQPGKIGSA
+596 GPRQPGRIGSA

-613 TAYATLPTGAVSGV
+613 TAYATLPTGSVSGL

-680 EQRLNSSTKT
+680 EQRLNSSSKT

-709 LYVNGQVVATNSAM
+709 LYVNGQVVATNANL
-723 TLHPSAFGQST
+723 TIHPSAFGQST
-734 RNYIGKSQYGS
+734 RNYIGKSQYSG

-755 FNIYSRALSAAEVA
+755 FNIYSRALSAAEVGA
-769 TLASGQAGSGDVVHY
+769 LASGRAGSGDVVHY
-784 AFDEAGGTTLVDSS
+784 AFDEAGGATLVDSS
-798 GAGRNGT
+798 GVGRNGT
-805 VVAGSS
+805 VVPGNSTTTNTS
-811 ATTSTS
+811 AT
-817 ASDAQTADHFW
+817 DAQTADHFW
-828 TLHAVSA
+828 TLHAVTA
-835 PAAPTGISASAT
+835 PDAPTGVAASAT
-847 SSAVTVNW
+847 AAKVTVNW
-855 IAAADDGGSPVTGY
+855 MPATDDGGSPVTGY
-869 RVYRQGVIDPVATV
+869 RVYRQGVTDPVATV
-883 GPDAVSAT
+883 GADATSAD

-899 TAQFSVS
+899 TALFAVS
-906 AVNAAGEGAKSEW
+906 AVNAAGEGAKSAW
-919 SAPVIVPDGA
+919 SAPVVVPDGA
-929 TSKPGQAALSN
+929 TSKPGQAVLSN

-951 DYNVVMNLWWGE
+951 DYNVVMNLWRGE
-963 EGSIYRL
+963 DGSIYRL
-970 YENGVLIA
+970 YENGTLIA
-978 TKQLTF
+978 TTQLTF
-984 GGVGAQNLSIPVHGK
+984 GGTGAQSLSIPVHGK
-999 ANGTYVYT
+999 TNGTYVYT

-1022 TVKVTEATPGTPV
+1022 TVKVTDANPGTPV
-1035 LSNDDWSGAGTFT
+1035 LSNDDWNGGGTYT
-1048 VTANMWWGTNA
+1048 VTANLWWGTNA

-1071 SQGQLTA
+1071 GQGRLTA

-1083 QSATLKV
+1083 QSATLAV
-1090 EGKATGTYTYRVDF
+1090 QGKDKGTYVYRVDF

-1116 TVTVTK
+1116 TVTVVK